1 MSFMSE
7 EDFYG
12 LIPYQMTVTVDE
24 VDGPFSI
31 FWDFLSAVAKAPAFC
46 NGVAGP
52 LYSRFADEAL
62 CAREAAGLAATMIM
76 ATNENDVEKVDSDGN
91 LVPLSQ

>member
-1 MSFMSE
+1 MGE
-7 EDFYG
+7 EDFNS
-12 LIPYQMTVTVDE
+12 LIPYQMTVTVGDE
-24 VDGPFSI
+24 ELPFTT

-52 LYSRFADEAL
+52 LYSRFSAEAL
-62 CAREAAGLAATMIM
+62 CAREAAGVAATMIM
-76 ATNENDVEKVDSDGN
+76 ATNENNAEKVDSDGN